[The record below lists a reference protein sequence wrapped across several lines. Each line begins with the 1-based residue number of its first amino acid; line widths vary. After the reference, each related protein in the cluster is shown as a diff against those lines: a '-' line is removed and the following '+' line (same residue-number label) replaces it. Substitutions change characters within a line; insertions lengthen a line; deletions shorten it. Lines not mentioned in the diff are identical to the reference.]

1 MTVWGGVL
9 RRSTPHEFLG
19 SPSRTTSRFVQSPVD
34 PRGLGALE
42 SGRLQGPLTGPL
54 SEHPPVRHP
63 MASDAIQISL
73 PDGKLLTVAPGA
85 SAFDVASLIG
95 PGLARA
101 ALAAEADGV
110 LMDLHAPLPGSC
122 SLRLITERDPEALQ
136 LLRHSAA
143 HILATA
149 VRRLRPEADI
159 GFGPAI
165 DEGFY
170 YDFGVAQP
178 FTPDDLE
185 RFEAEILAVIEADYP
200 FERAVV
206 SKEEA
211 REAFADDPLK
221 LERLEEF
228 DDDEVITIYRDGP
241 FVDLCRGP
249 HVPSTGRLQHV
260 KLLSAAGAYWRGDER
275 RPMLQRIYG
284 TAFFK
289 EKELQAHLDRLEEAK
304 KRDHRVLGRQLDL
317 FTVDPRVGSGLILW
331 QPAGA
336 TIRSE
341 IENYE
346 RELILRH
353 GYELVYT
360 PHVVSE
366 KLFEISGHLENFQE
380 NMFGAIDVDGA
391 RYRPKPMNCPG
402 HICIYQAAQR
412 SYRDLPVRYAEFGT
426 VYRYERS
433 GVLHGMLRVR
443 GFTQDD
449 AHVFCTE
456 DQVPQEVAALLDLV
470 DEMLATFGYPYTI
483 ELATRPEKAL
493 GSEEQWAAAI
503 GQLEA
508 VLRGRGL
515 DYTVDE
521 GGGAFYG
528 PKLDFKLI
536 DSIGRKWQGPT
547 VQLDFNLPER
557 FGIEYV
563 GEDNEKHRPVMLH
576 RVLVGSMERFVGGLI
591 EHYAGAFPLWLAPE
605 QVRILPISEQF
616 TAPAQAYAR
625 TLQARGIRAT
635 VDVRESL
642 NYRIREAETRKIPC
656 MGIIGEREVQEGTVA
671 VRRRG
676 GGNKREILDQGVFAG
691 RLKQEIEARS
701 LG

>member
-1 MTVWGGVL
+1 
-9 RRSTPHEFLG
+9 
-19 SPSRTTSRFVQSPVD
+19 
-34 PRGLGALE
+34 
-42 SGRLQGPLTGPL
+42 
-54 SEHPPVRHP
+54 

-73 PDGKLLTVAPGA
+73 PDGKVLPVAPGA
-85 SAFDVASLIG
+85 SAYDVAALIG

-101 ALAAEADGV
+101 ALAAEVDGV
-110 LMDLHAPLPGSC
+110 MVDLHAPLPGSC
-122 SLRLITERDPEALQ
+122 ALRLITERDPEALE

-143 HILATA
+143 HVLATA
-149 VRRLRPEADI
+149 VRRLRPEAEI
-159 GFGPAI
+159 GFGPSI
-165 DEGFY
+165 EEGFY
-170 YDFGVAQP
+170 YDFGVSQP

-185 RFEAEILAVIEADYP
+185 RFEAEIQAVIEADYP
-200 FERAVV
+200 FERQVV
-206 SKEEA
+206 TKDEA

-228 DDDEVITIYRDGP
+228 DDHEVITIYRDGP
-241 FVDLCRGP
+241 FTDLCRGP
-249 HVPSTGRLQHV
+249 HIPSTGRLQHV

-289 EKELQAHLDRLEEAK
+289 EKDLQQHLVRLEEAK

-317 FTVDPRVGSGLILW
+317 FTVDQRVGSGLILW

-366 KLFEISGHLENFQE
+366 KLFEISGHLENFKE
-380 NMFGAIDVDGA
+380 NMFGAMEVEGS

-412 SYRDLPVRYAEFGT
+412 SYRDLPIRYAEFGT

-456 DQVPQEVAALLDLV
+456 DQVPQEIEALLDLV
-470 DEMLATFGYPYTI
+470 DEMLTTFGYPYTI

-493 GSEEQWAAAI
+493 GTEEQWDRAI
-503 GQLEA
+503 AQLVS
-508 VLRGRGL
+508 VLEGRGL
-515 DYTVDE
+515 AYTIDE

-536 DSIGRKWQGPT
+536 DAIGRKWQGPT

-557 FGIEYV
+557 FGIDYV
-563 GEDNEKHRPVMLH
+563 GEDNERHRPVMLH

-616 TAPAQAYAR
+616 TSEAEAYAR
-625 TLQARGIRAT
+625 TLQGQGIRAT
-635 VDVRESL
+635 IDVRDSL
-642 NYRIREAETRKIPC
+642 NYRIREAETRKVPY
-656 MGIIGEREVQEGTVA
+656 MGIIGEREVQEGTIA

-676 GGNKREILDQGVFAG
+676 DGNKREVLDQGVFTR
-691 RLKQEIEARS
+691 RLRQEIDSRA